1 MDKIEQLQGIID
13 QSQSIVFSV
22 VQGFLQS
29 LIFQIFVVQ
38 MVYIV

>member
-1 MDKIEQLQGIID
+1 MDKIEQFKVLLIKVREL
-13 QSQSIVFSV
+13 SFSV